1 MLMLTRT
8 ETMETKS
15 LEIRGGGGYST
26 FVLMLTKLKTVATKI
41 K

>member
-1 MLMLTRT
+1 
-8 ETMETKS
+8 METKS
-15 LEIRGGGGYST
+15 LEIRGGGGGGGYLT